1 MAHRLRHTLE
11 LTEYLPFTSGEQQV
25 ALEHVNG

>member
-11 LTEYLPFTSGEQQV
+11 LTEHLPFPSGEQQV
-25 ALEHVNG
+25 AFEHVDG